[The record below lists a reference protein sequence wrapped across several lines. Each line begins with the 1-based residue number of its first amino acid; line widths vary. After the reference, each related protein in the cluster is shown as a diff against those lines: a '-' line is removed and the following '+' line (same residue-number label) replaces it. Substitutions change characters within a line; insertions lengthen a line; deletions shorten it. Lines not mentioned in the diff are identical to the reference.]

1 MLVLGPVG
9 RPRRRG
15 IVDVATLG
23 PVVRVAAV
31 RLVDRAAIRRVVDV
45 TSLGLVDRAPV
56 AGDGLAIAR
65 PAEEPG
71 APAVVHAGL
80 AIRRQRLVGGA
91 PIGRD
96 DDLAPPVD
104 RPLAV

>member
-15 IVDVATLG
+15 IVDVATLS

-45 TSLGLVDRAPV
+45 TSVGLVDRAPV
-56 AGDGLAIAR
+56 ARDGLAIAR

-91 PIGRD
+91 PIGRGGGP
-96 DDLAPPVD
+96 APA
-104 RPLAV
+104 RAR

>member
-9 RPRRRG
+9 RARRRG

-23 PVVRVAAV
+23 PVVRVADV
-31 RLVDRAAIRRVVDV
+31 RLVDRAPIRRVVDV
-45 TSLGLVDRAPV
+45 ASARLVARAPV
-56 AGDGLAIAR
+56 ARDGLAIAR

-80 AIRRQRLVGGA
+80 AIRRQRLPRRAPGRPGGA
-91 PIGRD
+91 
-96 DDLAPPVD
+96 LAP
-104 RPLAV
+104 R